1 MSVPARVSLVTLGVA
16 DVAASTAFYEALGWS
31 LSSAS
36 VPGEV
41 SFFKTAGAI
50 VALWG
55 TDDLRADAEL
65 PADSALSAFRGVAIA
80 INLASRQDVDDA
92 MLTVEAAGGRIA
104 KAPHSTEWGGYSG
117 YFADPDGHLVEV
129 AHNPFWPLDD
139 RGLPTLP

>member
-55 TDDLRADAEL
+55 TDNLRADAEL

-80 INLASRQDVDDA
+80 INLASRQEVDDA
-92 MLTVEAAGGRIA
+92 MSTVEAAGGRIA
-104 KAPHSTEWGGYSG
+104 KAPHST
-117 YFADPDGHLVEV
+117 D
-129 AHNPFWPLDD
+129 
-139 RGLPTLP
+139 